1 MSKWFGIAVMGAVLS
16 GCGANEPQNA
26 AQQRDSGNSVSV
38 APPSTA
44 PNLTSAQLA
53 SVCKAAIAE
62 TFAQPLKIM
71 KVMSNEGGIVR
82 IRYNRPSDG
91 KHWINDC
98 RVEGE
103 RIIWRTVDA
112 FKGDGP
118 GVWRTRPEDEVTTF
132 RIGGGN
138 VIIITKYPDNAP
150 ISSIYKMA

>member
-1 MSKWFGIAVMGAVLS
+1 MSKWFGIAVMAAVLS
-16 GCGANEPQNA
+16 GCGANEAQNA
-26 AQQRDSGNSVSV
+26 THQDDSGNSASMA
-38 APPSTA
+38 APSPT
-44 PNLTSAQLA
+44 PNLTSVQLA

-91 KHWINDC
+91 KRWTNDC

-118 GVWRTRPEDEVTTF
+118 GVWRVRPEDEVTTF
-132 RIGGGN
+132 RIDGGN
-138 VIIITKYPDNAP
+138 VTIITKYPDNAP
-150 ISSIYKMA
+150 MSSTYKMA

>member
-1 MSKWFGIAVMGAVLS
+1 MSKWFSVAVMGAILS
-16 GCGANEPQNA
+16 GCGTNEPQNA
-26 AQQRDSGNSVSV
+26 THQSNSGNSVSG
-38 APPSTA
+38 ASPSPA

-71 KVMSNEGGIVR
+71 KIMSNEGGIVR

-91 KHWINDC
+91 KRWTNDC
-98 RVEGE
+98 RVEGG

-118 GVWRTRPEDEVTTF
+118 GVWRIRPEDEVMTF
-132 RIGGGN
+132 RINGGN
-138 VIIITKYPDNAP
+138 VTIITKYPDNAP
-150 ISSIYKMA
+150 TSSTYKMA

>member
-1 MSKWFGIAVMGAVLS
+1 MSKWFSIAVIGAALS
-16 GCGANEPQNA
+16 GCGADGPQNA
-26 AQQRDSGNSVSV
+26 GSQNDSGNSVSV
-38 APPSTA
+38 ASPSTA

-71 KVMSNEGGIVR
+71 KIMSNEGGIVR

-91 KHWINDC
+91 KRWTNDC

-103 RIIWRTVDA
+103 RIIWRTVGA

-132 RIGGGN
+132 RIDGGN
-138 VIIITKYPDNAP
+138 VTIITKYPDNAP
-150 ISSIYKMA
+150 ISSTYKMV

>member
-1 MSKWFGIAVMGAVLS
+1 MSKWFGIAVIGAALS
-16 GCGANEPQNA
+16 GCGANDLQNTVN
-26 AQQRDSGNSVSV
+26 QNDSGNSVSV
-38 APPSTA
+38 ASPSTA

-71 KVMSNEGGIVR
+71 KIASNEGGIVR
-82 IRYNRPSDG
+82 VRYNRPSDG
-91 KHWINDC
+91 KRWTNDC

-132 RIGGGN
+132 RIDGGN
-138 VIIITKYPDNAP
+138 VNIITKYPDNAP
-150 ISSIYKMA
+150 TSSIYKMA